1 MLSHVAI
8 DGRLI
13 TGQNPTST
21 VDVATALVKS
31 LLWFNKFGR
40 FDSLLN

>member
-31 LLWFNKFGR
+31 L
-40 FDSLLN
+40 